1 MQPIEIFFSYA
12 HEDET
17 LMHDVRRQLIV
28 YDRQEIIKKW
38 YDRKVLPGEE
48 WMGQIDHHLT
58 HAHIILLFV
67 SPHFIESKYCYNVE
81 VAEALRRHKAGLTT
95 VIPIILRPCP
105 WQDAPFGHLQA
116 LPQDGRAITLWRNRD
131 EACLN
136 VAEGV
141 MEVVHKIAGNERLRV

>member
-17 LMHDVRRQLIV
+17 LMNDVRRQLIL
-28 YDRQEIIKKW
+28 YDRQGIIKKS
-38 YDRKVLPGEE
+38 YDRKILPGGE
-48 WMGQIDHHLT
+48 WMGQIDYDLK

-67 SPHFIESKYCYNVE
+67 SPHFIESKYCYDVE
-81 VAEALRRHKAGLTT
+81 MAEALRRQKAGLTT

-105 WQDAPFGHLQA
+105 WHDAPFGHLQS

-141 MEVVHKIAGNERLRV
+141 MQVVRKIAGNEPPRV